1 MRIQHTTYRKIIAVL
16 ILLSCTCQLYAQ
28 GKIYRV
34 TAQATTGSD
43 GSSWEK
49 AIPLNEALSRAK
61 ATDEIWVKGYEN
73 TNVENIYIAPKE
85 GFVLPSGVAMYGGF
99 EGTETSRDKLSFS
112 RHKYQMAYQT
122 TLVGDIKVDDEAN
135 KEQIIYPD
143 NPTRTDNSTHVLTL
157 NVGVTDDN
165 TNDNNTPTIVSGFQI
180 GAGNAKGKVTD
191 PDGRGGGIYVVNKSS
206 RNSDSNA
213 DKRAFQITQC
223 NIANNFAMR
232 GGAIY
237 VDASCT
243 NAQSSIS
250 YCGLFNNVAGRRG
263 ASDNEGAGIWADGTV
278 TIYNTNINNNTNGG
292 VRLSATSKIINCS
305 VVANTVS
312 AVDLVNAARTSN
324 NGGGAV
330 YNTVLWHSTAVSKAD
345 TRPAFYNCAMTDVKV
360 TNETTHTDANGNVRI
375 SNQNHSTEPAA
386 WFAQSVVSLGYDYS
400 FQKLT
405 RLIYTSFAFEETS
418 ALLGKGNISY
428 YQKYI
433 ENDNIEQKSTDVM
446 GKQRYESNNTIDI
459 GAYE

>member
-1 MRIQHTTYRKIIAVL
+1 MRIQHTTYRKIIAAL
-16 ILLSCTCQLYAQ
+16 ILLSCVSSLFAQ

-34 TAQATTGSD
+34 TAQATTGGD

-112 RHKYQMAYQT
+112 RHKYQMTYQT
-122 TLVGDIKVDDEAN
+122 TLVGDINIDDEAN

-157 NVGVTDDN
+157 NIGVTDDN

-180 GAGNAKGKVTD
+180 GAGNAQGKVTA

-223 NIANNFAMR
+223 N
-232 GGAIY
+232 
-237 VDASCT
+237 
-243 NAQSSIS
+243 
-250 YCGLFNNVAGRRG
+250 
-263 ASDNEGAGIWADGTV
+263 
-278 TIYNTNINNNTNGG
+278 
-292 VRLSATSKIINCS
+292 
-305 VVANTVS
+305 
-312 AVDLVNAARTSN
+312 
-324 NGGGAV
+324 
-330 YNTVLWHSTAVSKAD
+330 
-345 TRPAFYNCAMTDVKV
+345 
-360 TNETTHTDANGNVRI
+360 
-375 SNQNHSTEPAA
+375 
-386 WFAQSVVSLGYDYS
+386 
-400 FQKLT
+400 
-405 RLIYTSFAFEETS
+405 
-418 ALLGKGNISY
+418 
-428 YQKYI
+428 
-433 ENDNIEQKSTDVM
+433 
-446 GKQRYESNNTIDI
+446 
-459 GAYE
+459 